1 MPNVPLPKE
10 PIPTGGGSGAV
21 QLAKV
26 VGQVIIQ
33 EILTRTIENAKKQRP
48 PEAGENPPTPD
59 PESDEF
65 LCIQA
70 TWYNT
75 LAIQDV
81 AAAIDRHSAANAV
94 GITELTKALN
104 SIDRKLS
111 AIVDSLNYSLPYVGW
126 LKDTAELFYRQ
137 NQQNSD
143 LLLQRLAQS
152 TQEFTGRQVQT
163 LNAEEIPFEPVND
176 LQVDVRIDGVD
187 NEELDSYAEIADTE
201 EPPAP

>member
-1 MPNVPLPKE
+1 MANVPLPKD

-26 VGQVIIQ
+26 VGQAIMQ
-33 EILTRTIENAKKQRP
+33 EILSRTIENAKKQRP

-94 GITELTKALN
+94 ALTELTKALN

-111 AIVDSLNYSLPYVGW
+111 AIVDSMNYSLPYVGW
-126 LKDTAELFYRQ
+126 TKDTMELFYRQ
-137 NQQNSD
+137 NQQNWD
-143 LLLQRLAQS
+143 LLMQRLAQC

-163 LNAEEIPFEPVND
+163 LNAEEIPFQPVND

-187 NEELDSYAEIADTE
+187 NEELESYAQITD
-201 EPPAP
+201 PPPGN

>member
-1 MPNVPLPKE
+1 M
-10 PIPTGGGSGAV
+10 
-21 QLAKV
+21 
-26 VGQVIIQ
+26 
-33 EILTRTIENAKKQRP
+33 
-48 PEAGENPPTPD
+48 
-59 PESDEF
+59 
-65 LCIQA
+65 
-70 TWYNT
+70 
-75 LAIQDV
+75 
-81 AAAIDRHSAANAV
+81 
-94 GITELTKALN
+94 
-104 SIDRKLS
+104 
-111 AIVDSLNYSLPYVGW
+111 DSLNYSLPYVGW